1 MAPGGNQRTR
11 NAGKGVRKG
20 PAAVGGGSQQV
31 GNEITEDR
39 QRSILAHADTLG
51 EPVDPGLLAL
61 FANAAPADSAVE
73 VTPAATR
80 RSKRD
85 RGRTERAPAAASQA
99 AASPAPAP
107 RNFAEAFGA
116 VANAEIARRAG
127 TDRDVM
133 RLNVAEEE
141 EEQDEGIAAILN
153 DPSIGRRRR
162 RGRSLRSGDPK
173 PAAGLFVIDAPA
185 ASIDPIDEETAAARR
200 RRFGGSGLLPPQVN
214 ANRVLVGEAA
224 APTVQ
229 DILETGHPVDADEIE
244 EEEEAEEV
252 DKFHAE
258 ATRVGGG
265 PTPKLDLEQ
274 LKKGVVAPSTMKSYQ
289 GCLNAFFHWC
299 YDNRPLWLTALGK
312 VLVEKLREP
321 GEANQGKRDLQK
333 QRTNTLEAALSA
345 VHEQA
350 ALINLHLISADE
362 YMEYLLTLEKQVPDP
377 DNASK
382 KKSAPLS
389 KSAYGAHRAALYHL
403 FRMHNGIGYDMN
415 FSKRLKTLFQSHKR
429 WLSEN
434 LPAKSASGTGKE
446 AVPVALYRFLCKSFF
461 EMGTREGVFCHLY
474 LVLTWNLGCRA
485 SNTAKIRLCD
495 LHCSS
500 RDCYSIAFAHM
511 KNDQAGDQAKHRRQM
526 FANPWDPIVCP
537 FFTLALYFS
546 TTFADQNYEEGY
558 LFPGEKGARNK
569 AFNDALIKLCYEK
582 RDEIQRDYGMKYKDV
597 GSHSIRKGNI
607 SYLSNLPGGPQ
618 QAAICIRAGWTM
630 GAVKDAYMR
639 YMEAG
644 DAFAGRCLACLNLL
658 SADFASSAPLFLH
671 QVQDSV
677 EYDASKFTRAMQ
689 QQLVGIHRLPSK
701 VLLSHLCFASF
712 LYHRRTVLRL
722 PSNHVVR
729 ESCAVLKD
737 DQLLSFLD
745 ANNKVILVARPW
757 THPTI
762 KLAGIP
768 PHAAYLAEM
777 EAQKCETRGLVD
789 KFHDKLVDLLDERE
803 IGTGPMAPE
812 RLKGIISESLKD
824 IRQALK
830 AMDDRMAGRNAGTAL
845 EDAAAIQ
852 DDAAQGQHERHF
864 PMHIHPG
871 KDGLYRMN
879 NQWRWPRSNA
889 RCAWIDWN
897 IGCTRKGEEC
907 PPLSWLLPGD
917 FKWLDTVAVM
927 DPSNSDHF
935 NEIEAAGRTGPEE
948 QRLLRKPAS
957 KVYSDLKVLMVHF
970 ENLVHAKGAWPRD
983 ITMDTVQEMWRLAIE
998 PWMNEEHKTWSRYS
1012 WNSSLRAMRR
1022 KKRMPSW
1029 VEIEAAKKQR
1039 LDGMDMPMVEDD
1051 GMDLN
1056 EETAGVEADQ

>member
-1 MAPGGNQRTR
+1 M
-11 NAGKGVRKG
+11 RKG

-214 ANRVLVGEAA
+214 ATRVLVGR
-224 APTVQ
+224 APTVP
-229 DILETGHPVDADEIE
+229 DILATGVPVDQQEIE

-252 DKFHAE
+252 ERFHVE
-258 ATRVGGG
+258 ATGIVG
-265 PTPKLDLEQ
+265 PDPNLAVVKPDLEA
-274 LKKGVVAPSTMKSYQ
+274 LKKGVVAPSTQKSYQ
-289 GCLNAFFHWC
+289 SSLNSFFQWC
-299 YDNRPLWLTALGK
+299 YDNQSSWLTPLGK
-312 VLVEKLREP
+312 LTVEKLGAPPSESN
-321 GEANQGKRDLQK
+321 GKKRDLQK
-333 QRTNTLEAALSA
+333 ARSSILERALDG
-345 VHEQA
+345 VLEQA
-350 ALINLHLISADE
+350 FLVNLDVITADE
-362 YMEYLLTLEKQVPDP
+362 YMEYILTLEKEVPDP
-377 DNASK
+377 DDPTK
-382 KKSAPLS
+382 KKTVPLS
-389 KSAYGAHRAALYHL
+389 KSAYGSHRAALYHL
-403 FRMHNGIGYDMN
+403 FRMHNGIGYSME
-415 FSKRLKTLFQSHKR
+415 FSKRLKALFQSHKR
-429 WLSEN
+429 WLSAH
-434 LPAKSASGTGKE
+434 LPAKTGSGSGKE
-446 AVPVALYRFLCKSFF
+446 AIPVALYRYLCKAFF

-485 SNTAKIRLCD
+485 NNTAKVRLCD
-495 LHCSS
+495 IHCSS
-500 RDCYSIAFAHM
+500 RDCYSIAFSHT
-511 KNDQAGDQAKHRRQM
+511 KNDQGGDQAKHRRQM
-526 FANPWDPIVCP
+526 FANPWDPVVCP
-537 FFTLALYFS
+537 FFAMALYFS
-546 TTFADQNYEEGY
+546 TTYTDSIYEEGL
-558 LFPGEKGARNK
+558 LFPGTDGERHK
-569 AFNDALIKLCYEK
+569 AFNDAFNKKIFEK
-582 RDEIQRDYGMKYKDV
+582 RDEIFTQFGMSHKDL
-597 GSHSIRKGNI
+597 GSHSIRKGTI

-618 QAAICIRAGWTM
+618 QASICIRAGWTM

-644 DAFAGRCLACLNLL
+644 DAFAGRCLAGLNLL
-658 SADFASSAPLFLH
+658 SADFACSAPLFLH
-671 QVQDSV
+671 QVQEGV
-677 EYDASKFTRAMQ
+677 GYDPSRLSNAMKI
-689 QQLVGIHRLPSK
+689 QLAGIHRLPSK
-701 VLLSHLCFASF
+701 LLFSHLCFASF
-712 LYHRRTVLRL
+712 LQHRRTVLRL

-737 DQLLSFLD
+737 DSLLSFLD
-745 ANNKVILVARPW
+745 ANKKVLFVARPW

-777 EAQKCETRGLVD
+777 EAQKAETRGLVE
-789 KFHDKLVDLLDERE
+789 KFHGKLVDLLDERE

-830 AMDDRMAGRNAGTAL
+830 VMDDRIAGRNAGTAL
-845 EDAAAIQ
+845 EEAAAIQ
-852 DDAAQGQHERHF
+852 GDAPQGQQDRHF
-864 PMHIHPG
+864 PMHFHPG

-879 NQWRWPRSNA
+879 SQWRWPRSNA
-889 RCAWIDWN
+889 RAAWIDWN
-897 IGCTRKGEEC
+897 IGCTLKGEEV
-907 PPLSWLLPGD
+907 PPLSWMHAGD

-927 DPSNSDHF
+927 DPSNDDLF
-935 NEIEAAGRTGPEE
+935 NEIEAAGRTGKEE
-948 QRLLRKPAS
+948 TRLLRRGSS
-957 KVYSDLKVLMVHF
+957 KVYSDLKVLMCHF
-970 ENLVHAKGAWPRD
+970 ENLVHANGPWPTE
-983 ITMDTVQEMWRLAIE
+983 ITMELVQQQWAAAIQ
-998 PWMNEEHKTWSRYS
+998 PWMDLEHKSWSRYA
-1012 WNSSLRAMRR
+1012 WNSSLRAIRR

-1029 VEIEAAKKQR
+1029 VEIETVKKQR
-1039 LDGMDMPMVEDD
+1039 MDGMDMAMVEADHGMDLEEPARVEDD
-1051 GMDLN
+1051 
-1056 EETAGVEADQ
+1056 Q